1 MKKGRRFGVPF
12 LPPGEMEQNATQYL
26 CQKSHRKA
34 LIEEKYR
41 FFGDKSEKNGLL
53 VNVPKSWGQKSRN
66 LHEKFVKNGE
76 NPIDI
81 WAGMGYYM

>member
-12 LPPGEMEQNATQYL
+12 LTPGEMEQNATQYL

-34 LIEEKYR
+34 LIGEKYC
-41 FFGDKSEKNGLL
+41 FFRDKTGWKGFL
-53 VNVPKSWGQKSRN
+53 VNVPKSRGQKSRN

-81 WAGMGYYM
+81 WALMGYYM